1 MNLSNRHLRSE
12 EQRMTTDEKTTAFLH
27 EKHEH
32 ACGPQISSR
41 VMSLER
47 TLFSSSGRSSYQ
59 KIGVL
64 ALLFCLCAASA
75 IAQARAIPA
84 HGKAIVL
91 FNGKNLNQ
99 FDIFLRSSGLNSDPR
114 HVFTVE
120 HGVVHVSG
128 TEFGYFITKQ
138 DYKNYYLRAEFK
150 WGEGTFAPR
159 QGQARDSGILY
170 NIQGPN
176 KVWPRSVE
184 FQINEGCTG
193 DFWMTD
199 GAALTPI
206 GPDGKAGARVTG
218 PDGKASKIDRFNKGE
233 VKNVTGFRDPTNE
246 LEKPHGEWNVVE
258 LVNRDGHVW
267 QYVNGKLAN
276 EGTDAFP
283 ASGKILFQSE
293 GAEVYFRNVK
303 LYPLK

>member
-1 MNLSNRHLRSE
+1 MSVRS
-12 EQRMTTDEKTTAFLH
+12 QYLK
-27 EKHEH
+27 
-32 ACGPQISSR
+32 ISS
-41 VMSLER
+41 
-47 TLFSSSGRSSYQ
+47 F
-59 KIGVL
+59 I
-64 ALLFCLCAASA
+64 LLSCVCTA
-75 IAQARAIPA
+75 IANGQAKHIPA
-84 HGKAIVL
+84 HDPAIFVFDGKD
-91 FNGKNLNQ
+91 LNQ
-99 FDIFLRSSGLNSDPR
+99 FGTFLRSDGLNSDPN

-128 TEFGYFITKQ
+128 TEFGYFITKEE
-138 DYKNYYLRAEFK
+138 YKNYYLRAEFK

-199 GAALTPI
+199 GAALTGI
-206 GPDGKAGARVTG
+206 GPDGKPGKRVTG
-218 PDGKASKIDRFNKGE
+218 PEGKASRIDRFNKGE
-233 VKNVTGFRDPTNE
+233 FKNVTGVRDPTNE
-246 LEKPHGEWNVVE
+246 LEKPHGQWNVVE

-293 GAEVYFRNVK
+293 GAEVFFRK
-303 LYPLK
+303 MKIYPLK